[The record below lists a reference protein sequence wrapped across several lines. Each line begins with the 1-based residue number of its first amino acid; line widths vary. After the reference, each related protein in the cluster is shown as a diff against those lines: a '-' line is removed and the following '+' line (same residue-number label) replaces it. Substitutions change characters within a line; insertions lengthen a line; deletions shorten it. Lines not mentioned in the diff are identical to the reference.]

1 MVQEILVIQKVF
13 NARHWLVA
21 SAFATALPNFAI
33 SQTVS
38 PVAAV
43 APAPYKSA
51 FEGYQAYSDD
61 PLVNWREA
69 NNDVAQIGGWR
80 EYAKQAQQP
89 ESPPAAKAGEGKPK
103 AKP

>member
-1 MVQEILVIQKVF
+1 MIQKIF
-13 NARHWLVA
+13 NARTWFVA
-21 SAFATALPNFAI
+21 LALPAMLLNHAT

-38 PVAAV
+38 PAATP
-43 APAPYKSA
+43 APTPYKSA

-61 PLVNWREA
+61 PMVNWKAA
-69 NNDVAQIGGWR
+69 NEDVARIGGWR

-89 ESPPAAKAGEGKPK
+89 ENTPATKAGEGKPK